1 MPRSGQAIMWSE
13 ALALLAGT
21 KDVGREIFRLTGSGW
36 EPPIDVLESEAGLLV
51 VVALPGV
58 RTDEMETVIDG
69 GILTVRGMRR
79 WPTLNRPARAHRIE
93 LPHGRFERR
102 LPLPH
107 GAFQLVQREH
117 IDGCLVLTLQRL
129 A

>member
-1 MPRSGQAIMWSE
+1 MPRSAQAIMWSE

-21 KDVGREIFRLTGSGW
+21 KDIGREVFQLTGSGW

-58 RTDEMETVIDG
+58 RTDELETVIDG

-79 WPTLNRPARAHRIE
+79 WPALDRPARAHRIE
-93 LPHGRFERR
+93 LPHGRFGRR

-107 GAFQLVQREH
+107 GTFQLVQQDH
-117 IDGCLVLTLQRL
+117 IDGCLILMLQRL